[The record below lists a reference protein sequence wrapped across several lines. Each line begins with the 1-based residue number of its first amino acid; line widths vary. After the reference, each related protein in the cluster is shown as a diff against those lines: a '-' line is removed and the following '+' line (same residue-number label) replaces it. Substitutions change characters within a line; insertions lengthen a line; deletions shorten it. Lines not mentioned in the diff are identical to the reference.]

1 MGVPLMNTFKA
12 AKLGLPMSAA
22 MNGVRIFVTSA
33 VMTAPNPPPIT
44 TATARSMTF
53 PRTRNCLKPL
63 NMGEDLLSCSEEIL
77 APKDR
82 EIGSSGN
89 RVIRRLWEFEGD
101 RPLEYSS
108 TKFQL
113 PNTALAN
120 SQQPAAPLKIVLN
133 PPIGIPTFIVFWAEW
148 AYHHKL

>member
-33 VMTAPNPPPIT
+33 VMTAPNAPPIT

-101 RPLEYSS
+101 GASRIFKYQIPT
-108 TKFQL
+108 TKYRF
-113 PNTALAN
+113 
-120 SQQPAAPLKIVLN
+120 SQQPAASSSSLSFGQNGRIIISCN
-133 PPIGIPTFIVFWAEW
+133 WF
-148 AYHHKL
+148 